1 MPNLKKKQKTNF
13 WLCIL
18 QDIDIK
24 VHIFPERIF
33 FLSMCFTLQA
43 LATDL
48 IRVYGI
54 RSSADEVRGVIFCGV
69 GVSRGVLLLWVDNNK
84 FLRG

>member
-1 MPNLKKKQKTNF
+1 
-13 WLCIL
+13 
-18 QDIDIK
+18 
-24 VHIFPERIF
+24 
-33 FLSMCFTLQA
+33 MCFTLQA